1 MKATR
6 RFVTSVVLVFV
17 IVAGLIGT
25 ILVTGMKPKLGL
37 DLQGGLSVVL
47 TAPKGTSSDKLDE
60 AVNILRNRIDRAG
73 VGEPAI
79 SREGSNNILIEI
91 PGVKDSAALLKLV
104 GQTAELQFRPVI
116 QILSPSDPGYA
127 TATVAASADAQD
139 QQLTLAG
146 TSSADKNKYVVG
158 PVAVNGSGVSGATAV
173 VDPSTGN
180 WRVDLAFKGD
190 AAKAWTQFTGKLAC
204 NQGTT

>member
-17 IVAGLIGT
+17 VVAGLIGT

-47 TAPKGTSSDKLDE
+47 TAPRGTPSGKLDE

-79 SREGSNNILIEI
+79 AARSGSRFS
-91 PGVKDSAALLKLV
+91 
-104 GQTAELQFRPVI
+104 
-116 QILSPSDPGYA
+116 
-127 TATVAASADAQD
+127 
-139 QQLTLAG
+139 
-146 TSSADKNKYVVG
+146 
-158 PVAVNGSGVSGATAV
+158 
-173 VDPSTGN
+173 
-180 WRVDLAFKGD
+180 
-190 AAKAWTQFTGKLAC
+190 
-204 NQGTT
+204 

>member
-116 QILSPSDPGYA
+116 NILNPGDPGYA
-127 TATVAASADAQD
+127 TATVAQTA
-139 QQLTLAG
+139 
-146 TSSADKNKYVVG
+146 ADKNQQLVLGGPTSSDPKKYVVG
-158 PVAVNGSGVSGATAV
+158 PVAVEGSGGSGATAV
-173 VDPSTGN
+173 VNPTNGA
-180 WRVDLAFKGD
+180 WTADLTFKSD
-190 AAKAWTQFTGKLAC
+190 AAKL
-204 NQGTT
+204 